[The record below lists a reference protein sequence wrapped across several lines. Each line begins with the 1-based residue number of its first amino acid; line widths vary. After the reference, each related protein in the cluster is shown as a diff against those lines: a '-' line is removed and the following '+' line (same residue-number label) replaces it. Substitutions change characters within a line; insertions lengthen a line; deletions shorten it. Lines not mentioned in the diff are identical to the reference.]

1 MRQKHM
7 RILRRQGVNSQILYS
22 PVTALFPFGGI
33 LVKIFLSEERFPMVT
48 EKSRYVQRDAI
59 LQEEAELFNDPAFQ
73 RDFTKLMECYRGALK
88 VASTQLE
95 VLEAE
100 IRSSYTHQPIHFM
113 ESRLKSPESLFGKL
127 RKKGFEVSM
136 GNIQRITDI
145 AGIRVVCS
153 YIQDIYDL
161 YALIRKSECFEI
173 LRVRD
178 YIQAPKPNGYR
189 SLHLVAAVRVH
200 LSEGTLKLP
209 VEVQLRSIAMDLWA
223 SLEHELRYK
232 SERTFSGEDE
242 QKLFRCAQTL
252 SVVDSQ
258 MQELFLHEGGPGNP

>member
-1 MRQKHM
+1 M
-7 RILRRQGVNSQILYS
+7 I
-22 PVTALFPFGGI
+22 
-33 LVKIFLSEERFPMVT
+33 T
-48 EKSRYVQRDAI
+48 EKSQRVQRNSVS
-59 LQEEAELFNDPAFQ
+59 QEDLERFREPEFQ
-73 RDFTKLMECYRGALK
+73 KDFAKLMECYRGALK

-95 VLEAE
+95 VLDAE

-113 ESRLKSPESLFGKL
+113 ESRLKSPQSLFDKL
-127 RKKGFEVSM
+127 RKKGLEVSM
-136 GNIQRITDI
+136 GNVQRITDI

-153 YIQDIYDL
+153 YVQDIYDL

-178 YIQAPKPNGYR
+178 YIRNPKPNGYR
-189 SLHLVAAVRVH
+189 SLHLVVVVPVH

-232 SERTFSGEDE
+232 SERTFCAEDE
-242 QKLFRCAQTL
+242 QKLFLCAQTL
-252 SVVDSQ
+252 ASVDGQ
-258 MQELFLHEGGPGNP
+258 MQELFLHENSIEES